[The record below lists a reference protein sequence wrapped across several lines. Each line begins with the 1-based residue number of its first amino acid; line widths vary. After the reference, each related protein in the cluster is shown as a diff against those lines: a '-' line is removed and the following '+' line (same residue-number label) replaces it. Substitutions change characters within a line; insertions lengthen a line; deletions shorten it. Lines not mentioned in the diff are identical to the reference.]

1 LNQVV
6 SDAMKEPLARFFGLA
21 EKKGQEVVRRIPVDS
36 VLPNPYQPRTVFDD
50 ERIEELCHT
59 IRTHGIIQPIVVR
72 KREGGYELIAGERRL
87 RAAKK
92 LGMERIPAV
101 VREMSDTEAASA
113 ALIENLQRE
122 GLTAIEEAAAYQKLI
137 KLHGLTQ
144 ESLAQR
150 LGKSQSTIANKL
162 RLLTLPEEIQRAL
175 LERKITERHARAFL
189 SLENS
194 EDQIR
199 LLGEILEKGLN
210 VKQTEERVRRL
221 LEKKPSQRKARRKSV
236 SRDIRIAL
244 NTIRQSV
251 NMVQKSGMNVIA
263 DEQDKGNYYEVIIR
277 IPK

>member
-1 LNQVV
+1 
-6 SDAMKEPLARFFGLA
+6 
-21 EKKGQEVVRRIPVDS
+21 
-36 VLPNPYQPRTVFDD
+36 
-50 ERIEELCHT
+50 
-59 IRTHGIIQPIVVR
+59 
-72 KREGGYELIAGERRL
+72 
-87 RAAKK
+87 
-92 LGMERIPAV
+92 
-101 VREMSDTEAASA
+101 
-113 ALIENLQRE
+113 
-122 GLTAIEEAAAYQKLI
+122 
-137 KLHGLTQ
+137 
-144 ESLAQR
+144 
-150 LGKSQSTIANKL
+150 
-162 RLLTLPEEIQRAL
+162 LLTLPEEIQRAL